1 MTFRIACAKPVVRY
15 LFQQRYTFTLNKR
28 QITRLA
34 TLKSVVQKKK
44 KIHVSSDS
52 YTCSTHVYRATASP
66 SVEVVCAADAVTDAG
81 GCCTG
86 GYGDV
91 VVVVVTED
99 V

>member
-1 MTFRIACAKPVVRY
+1 MY
-15 LFQQRYTFTLNKR
+15 
-28 QITRLA
+28 
-34 TLKSVVQKKK
+34 
-44 KIHVSSDS
+44 VSSDS
-52 YTCSTHVYRATASP
+52 YACSTHVYRATASP

>member
-1 MTFRIACAKPVVRY
+1 MRETSRPIPFPTTIYVHLEQKTNHQAGHLEICRAK
-15 LFQQRYTFTLNKR
+15 
-28 QITRLA
+28 
-34 TLKSVVQKKK
+34 KKK

-52 YTCSTHVYRATASP
+52 YTCSTHVYRAMASP